1 MAGILYSVYAVV
13 VLLVGG
19 AGLLWIGFSSPGA
32 ESSQLRERALMLL
45 GVVFLVALIALYV
58 A

>member
-32 ESSQLRERALMLL
+32 DSAQLRERALMAL
-45 GVVFLVALIALYV
+45 GVVFLVALIGLFV

>member
-32 ESSQLRERALMLL
+32 ETAQRRERALMLL